1 MQSEIPVIITSMIS
15 HEKSTR
21 VSIACAAILLPAT
34 ILFSKVVEY
43 ILKSTNPSN
52 VNIYHELAYLSPIL
66 IASIVFY
73 SIIFIIGMTSG
84 IYALKSSS
92 SKFARLSVMLLS
104 VELVMAVASLLLQR
118 ATTSL

>member
-1 MQSEIPVIITSMIS
+1 MIS
-15 HEKSTR
+15 QEKSTQLSL
-21 VSIACAAILLPAT
+21 VCAAILLPST
-34 ILFSKVVEY
+34 ILFSKILEY

-66 IASIVFY
+66 ISSIVFY
-73 SIIFIIGMTSG
+73 SIIFVIGMTSG

-92 SKFARLSVMLLS
+92 AKFARLSIILLS
-104 VELVMAVASLLLQR
+104 VEFVMAVASLLLQR